1 VEPGRL
7 SRIMYNLKTWKREDV
22 ILRQELRYDNQMIAL
37 HDTMIPFKESDTI
50 KEFSGSVKDL
60 QEQTYQKNKKG
71 MHNIIV
77 NKLVTHSELQ
87 ENEITDS
94 SQEST

>member
-1 VEPGRL
+1 
-7 SRIMYNLKTWKREDV
+7 MYNLKTWKREDV

-37 HDTMIPFKESDTI
+37 HDTMIPFLESDTI

-60 QEQTYQKNKKG
+60 QAQTYQKNKKG
-71 MHNIIV
+71 MHNVIV
-77 NKLVTHSELQ
+77 NKLVTHSESQ
-87 ENEITDS
+87 VDEITDS

>member
-1 VEPGRL
+1 
-7 SRIMYNLKTWKREDV
+7 MYNLKTWKREDV

-37 HDTMIPFKESDTI
+37 HDTMIPFLESDTI

-71 MHNIIV
+71 MHNVIV
-77 NKLVTHSELQ
+77 NKLVTHSESQ
-87 ENEITDS
+87 VDEITDS